1 MEKQHDTDLVAST
14 ATCLSSL
21 ALQPYTLYSKGNDK
35 EASGTTMEIIQQQ
48 SDGGGDYRQ
57 SRQ

>member
-1 MEKQHDTDLVAST
+1 VAST
-14 ATCLSSL
+14 ATCLSSP

-48 SDGGGDYRQ
+48 SDGGGEYRQ
-57 SRQ
+57 SRL